1 MSEFLVAA
9 LVFSAL
15 DAVWLGAVA
24 RKFYKKQLGFI
35 MAKNPNWIAAVLFYV
50 IFLIGLVV
58 FVIRPAETTG
68 EALVMG
74 AFFGLVTYA
83 TYDLTNQ
90 ATLEKWP
97 KTVTI
102 VDMVWGVT
110 IAAITAS
117 VTKMVIGE

>member
-1 MSEFLVAA
+1 MSEFLVA
-9 LVFSAL
+9 
-15 DAVWLGAVA
+15 VWLGTVA

-35 MAKNPNWIAAVLFYV
+35 MAKKPNWFAAVLFYV

>member
-1 MSEFLVAA
+1 MSEFLIAA

-15 DAVWLGAVA
+15 DAVWLGVVA

-35 MAKNPNWIAAVLFYV
+35 MAKKPNWVAAVLFYV
-50 IFLIGLVV
+50 IFLVGLVV

-68 EALVMG
+68 EALIMG

-117 VTKMVIGE
+117 ITKMVIGE